1 MRISDWS
8 SDVCSSDLA
17 EDPGRAH
24 DLADFRQGGLKIL
37 ARYAVRQVLGHRFLL
52 AVALLPRVLRCSWD
66 AADQSASTG
75 ARSEGRRVGKE
86 RFRTC
91 RYRWSPYH

>member
-17 EDPGRAH
+17 DDPGRAH

-52 AVALLPRVLRCSWD
+52 AVALRPRVLRCSWD

-75 ARSEGRRVGKE
+75 AIRRSHPRYRSEERAVGQGGVS
-86 RFRTC
+86 T
-91 RYRWSPYH
+91 